1 MFVLEVNIL
10 EFFLTP
16 QCCYVIMFALEGN
29 MVCIIF
35 LSPCNV
41 FICKVLLF
49 FIRGNLTCVRFA
61 LSSNVV
67 VGNMFVNLH

>member
-1 MFVLEVNIL
+1 ML
-10 EFFLTP
+10 
-16 QCCYVIMFALEGN
+16 YVIMFAFEGN
-29 MVCIIF
+29 LVCIIF

-41 FICKVLLF
+41 FICKVLVFL
-49 FIRGNLTCVRFA
+49 IGGNLTCVRFV

>member
-10 EFFLTP
+10 EFFLTL
-16 QCCYVIMFALEGN
+16 QCCYVPVFALEGN
-29 MVCIIF
+29 IVCIIF

-41 FICKVLLF
+41 FICKVLVF
-49 FIRGNLTCVRFA
+49 FIGGNLIRVRFS
-61 LSSNVV
+61 LSSNVI